1 MMRISSKYKPW
12 IFLLSLW
19 LALEPLVVP
28 ILQAEEM
35 PKPTIDSKKLNAGDN
50 GLSNIKDVMTP
61 SEYLEYMLELRQA
74 TTKKDMETK
83 VWGDWMSTISG
94 AYMLMD
100 AGSQDVFTFYSA
112 MKAVKGLPETAKGIT
127 DFLKVAAKKTALMV
141 AFVGKAGEALR
152 GANMFQGFLNMTRKA
167 SAVMEKNRA
176 FKFLEF
182 MAPPPC
188 WNNPKVAGEGFKSYF
203 RWVRKNTINPS
214 GKGLG
219 GGRYISDLK
228 GVAQTVGIGLCVFGI
243 ALDAYKWANSDDWK
257 GGRERSYDMV
267 KTYVSLAL
275 GVATLVAMFCIP
287 IVGQIAAIATLVWMA
302 LTAVGD
308 LLGDYNKRWKEA
320 YKNSYW
326 YLSQYDPAFRTF
338 YENRGQLKGEEKA
351 LSLLL
356 AERDYGAVMRNPAPT
371 TEADKKV
378 QANSKAVFIA
388 LEKQGVLMTY
398 YAQTGFTLPDFDINR
413 LQQLWQKKADFM
425 SWKPTEPEADKAKTR
440 GFWGSLGHAINPKTW
455 ISWAG
460 DKIQSRGFDKELK
473 NKDVKPVFFNPD
485 YVLVK
490 KYKNYLMAND
500 LKGGV
505 YDTVG
510 IRIEQSPFNYIPLV
524 GIDSAA
530 WNQKLMEQA
539 FNADA
544 FQVGVKEMMYFREQ
558 IKAANEAVKKTI
570 KDNDKVIEKI
580 VEDDLPHTK
589 KMREALA
596 ALLDAYNSDPD
607 REQNGLMTQ
616 MKKAFNWRWNDNN
629 GKPTPRNIIQLY
641 RPDIE
646 QTLNYVPLSIAQKA
660 AEALLM
666 LINIKNGID
675 TAKLMQAMGQDKREI
690 MENFESEFTNSAF
703 NKYLKEGTF
712 LDVKGSTFTDW
723 LGEVYPAYSEL
734 EKFTNLYMQE
744 VDKYSG
750 AADTANST
758 TRERWYWFDKDV
770 AHPKEVLRQLNDEL
784 RALKELT
791 ESFEDVKD
799 TLNIRMPI
807 ADNSAFKNG
816 VFKDGGYT
824 LDWDTSDPININTML
839 DRDISNPILAPNAPD
854 AAPE

>member
-1 MMRISSKYKPW
+1 
-12 IFLLSLW
+12 
-19 LALEPLVVP
+19 
-28 ILQAEEM
+28 
-35 PKPTIDSKKLNAGDN
+35 
-50 GLSNIKDVMTP
+50 
-61 SEYLEYMLELRQA
+61 
-74 TTKKDMETK
+74 
-83 VWGDWMSTISG
+83 
-94 AYMLMD
+94 
-100 AGSQDVFTFYSA
+100 
-112 MKAVKGLPETAKGIT
+112 
-127 DFLKVAAKKTALMV
+127 
-141 AFVGKAGEALR
+141 
-152 GANMFQGFLNMTRKA
+152 
-167 SAVMEKNRA
+167 
-176 FKFLEF
+176 
-182 MAPPPC
+182 
-188 WNNPKVAGEGFKSYF
+188 
-203 RWVRKNTINPS
+203 
-214 GKGLG
+214 
-219 GGRYISDLK
+219 
-228 GVAQTVGIGLCVFGI
+228 
-243 ALDAYKWANSDDWK
+243 
-257 GGRERSYDMV
+257 
-267 KTYVSLAL
+267 
-275 GVATLVAMFCIP
+275 
-287 IVGQIAAIATLVWMA
+287 
-302 LTAVGD
+302 
-308 LLGDYNKRWKEA
+308 
-320 YKNSYW
+320 
-326 YLSQYDPAFRTF
+326 
-338 YENRGQLKGEEKA
+338 
-351 LSLLL
+351 
-356 AERDYGAVMRNPAPT
+356 
-371 TEADKKV
+371 
-378 QANSKAVFIA
+378 
-388 LEKQGVLMTY
+388 
-398 YAQTGFTLPDFDINR
+398 
-413 LQQLWQKKADFM
+413 
-425 SWKPTEPEADKAKTR
+425 
-440 GFWGSLGHAINPKTW
+440 
-455 ISWAG
+455 
-460 DKIQSRGFDKELK
+460 
-473 NKDVKPVFFNPD
+473 
-485 YVLVK
+485 
-490 KYKNYLMAND
+490 
-500 LKGGV
+500 
-505 YDTVG
+505 
-510 IRIEQSPFNYIPLV
+510 
-524 GIDSAA
+524 
-530 WNQKLMEQA
+530 
-539 FNADA
+539 
-544 FQVGVKEMMYFREQ
+544 
-558 IKAANEAVKKTI
+558 
-570 KDNDKVIEKI
+570 
-580 VEDDLPHTK
+580 
-589 KMREALA
+589 MREALA